1 MTLERGVWCVGLA
14 LGVAAALGCDDGA
27 AAGRS
32 RAPAV
37 GAADSDAPS
46 DDGGGARMDAGE
58 RGQQPG
64 GGGSGGGGALDLD
77 ASSAAPHDAG
87 EPVDAG
93 YDGATQDA
101 QAAADAS
108 PPDGGFVA
116 CLSGGKDIDSDA
128 TGACDDPIVLDL
140 EDEEIGDAFVHVTP
154 KAATNGLPEGIGKCA
169 ASTERDVVYQVKMPK
184 GADLEVGVD
193 GSEDADPI
201 ILVQDGPD
209 ETCTK
214 AAPVACIDDHGADQC
229 ELLRIA
235 VASGDFDDDTVQ
247 VVIAETVASE
257 TTLRVRFRLVDAA
270 GGS

>member
-1 MTLERGVWCVGLA
+1 VTRVAREVGTEGRLGGQAQVEGVGGTWKDLTDNVNA
-14 LGVAAALGCDDGA
+14 M
-27 AAGRS
+27 AG
-32 RAPAV
+32 
-37 GAADSDAPS
+37 
-46 DDGGGARMDAGE
+46 
-58 RGQQPG
+58 
-64 GGGSGGGGALDLD
+64 
-77 ASSAAPHDAG
+77 
-87 EPVDAG
+87 
-93 YDGATQDA
+93 
-101 QAAADAS
+101 
-108 PPDGGFVA
+108 
-116 CLSGGKDIDSDA
+116 
-128 TGACDDPIVLDL
+128 
-140 EDEEIGDAFVHVTP
+140 
-154 KAATNGLPEGIGKCA
+154 N
-169 ASTERDVVYQVKMPK
+169 
-184 GADLEVGVD
+184 VGVD